1 MRTGDSSDS
10 SVLPFIVHFRALVR
24 ESQDLNLK
32 PDADFLAVGARA
44 SQLSLFLFST
54 TGFH

>member
-1 MRTGDSSDS
+1 MTTGDSSDS
-10 SVLPFIVHFRALVR
+10 PVLPFLVCYRALVR

-44 SQLSLFLFST
+44 SQLSLFLFCT
-54 TGFH
+54 VGFH